1 MLVTNQIASLVKARR
16 LANLANL
23 AHKARIGVFLD
34 DAQQFFWLHQ
44 AATDAGVSLD
54 VYVEVDVGR
63 PQAMK
68 LWPWLWPLIAP
79 HPCVFLD
86 CSATKVRHSTCVN
99 LNKGNQPSRKPV
111 NGRA

>member
-16 LANLANL
+16 LANLA
-23 AHKARIGVFLD
+23 HKARIGVLLD
-34 DAQQFFWLHQ
+34 DAQQVFWLQQ

-86 CSATKVRHSTCVN
+86 CSATKVPRNTCVN
-99 LNKGNQPSRKPV
+99 LRIGKRPSRKPV